1 MSCKIVY
8 DNNGNKIGVSE
19 NNNLFQEIL
28 NNPLTKDFDSALEIF
43 METYSKEIE
52 IPRVA
57 DIKNGFYSNA
67 EQSLLNL
74 KDKNPKNI
82 KGWISQLTD
91 TQKNGGIKNVNQ
103 ELEWIGLED
112 YLDEYVKENNPK
124 AGNIPFSVVEDYI
137 KSNQIEIVDVSKG
150 GDLKPVPLTFNKLN
164 KFDEDDYGS
173 TISSYETIEEVYED
187 DEVGY
192 QIVKTDEGYYVRDER
207 TDNVYR
213 DNNYENNLFST
224 FEEAVRVAGLHLADK
239 NKISTEGTKYE
250 GYQLKGGERYRE
262 ILLTMP
268 GGNTLLNKLDKELK
282 AEGYVM
288 ASDAVYPKTIAGYA
302 DVNNYPQGVEIKDLP
317 PVARSI
323 AERMDRERGKDEYKS
338 SHWDEKNIIAH
349 VRLNE
354 KTLPDGRKVLILN
367 EIQSDAAQE
376 ARKAGWQKKDAKTLK
391 EADNHAIVTI
401 PIEAYQGG
409 IKNTIL
415 NDYPDTQEISLIE
428 DKTGRVVM
436 AVPVISGSRA
446 VTLYENNGNDFGDKF
461 QSADTV
467 SFQDDNEFERYFLKE
482 FNRLNKKG
490 VVDFTPYKNTDQWVG
505 VAFRRILK
513 LAVDEGYSGVA
524 LATGQQSADMYSLAK
539 QVDYVSTDVTPMG
552 RYINISPQTGMI
564 TVKVDDKGVVDYQS
578 GSTSYGNFIGKPLS
592 DIIGK
597 DVADKILNS
606 PDGTKLEGEDLEIG
620 GEGMKTFYDKIV
632 PKVVQKE
639 AQRFDKN
646 AKFETVDFSKQP
658 LRVETIVDGENYEY
672 KRVLVDYLGNIIDAQ
687 YGSRFENDQDYIDAF
702 QDAYNNSQGV
712 TINKDKLSLGVQ
724 PYLSLTQAIKSAVSE
739 AVPMFN
745 LSQTA
750 PKLKYQTQDGKVF
763 DNYSDALK
771 NTQGEP
777 LQAGVNTV
785 SGFKELY
792 SVSTNINIETT
803 EGFINNMIKS
813 DILSGESYKENGK
826 IHFKPQGKTYE
837 KQKINSEIAKDLF
850 KRQFGINAVTVHA
863 DDTLTITEENKRT
876 NVTLTDK
883 NGEEKTVKLEDL
895 NQPIKELEKQFSKE
909 TVADILVNKEFK
921 NQTTK
926 IKSTQEEFIP
936 ENELQEKLINLL
948 KKFGIKTLSFEDYLK
963 NYSKRN
969 NLPISAKALVDLE
982 NKLIAFKD
990 GIIEED
996 DLVEEVAHL
1005 IESSIPLEKKENVLR
1020 NIHKTKEWQQHAE
1033 EYMRIYG
1040 NEETVRKEI
1049 LGKVIANSIKE
1060 NFQARNTNQT
1070 EDSIINKIKEFFNE
1084 FFDRIRAYFSNDYA
1098 LELKNL
1104 ERQVYKN
1111 LVNETLDLNTQDTDV
1126 LFSISSASTEVHKL
1140 YSASTKL
1147 LENLREQASKTR
1159 NSVEKSLLERAERE
1173 LNATTP
1179 TEGLTDEEKK
1189 IVAELEN
1196 AEKLKGIA
1204 SLIRVTSSQVNTI
1217 RRAIDKTQKGDH
1229 PLSQTENI
1237 LFQGVKDRVLPSL
1250 SEVKATLNPL
1260 NTFEKE
1266 MIASIEDIA
1275 KEMFTMQGD
1284 ISKLRKESFKK
1295 MIEKIA
1301 DANEM
1306 VGDNRTTYIK
1316 YMENSIEGV
1325 QKDTD
1330 FFHAHLG
1337 SLLLARSG
1345 VLNVAGNI
1353 IERTHLQGI
1362 EYFQKPF
1369 KRLLNIP
1376 NLNQKNLDLLHQGGD
1391 SIINEIDPVKAE
1403 ELELNK
1409 KVEIINKIIE
1419 TRGFSFSKVTKDT
1432 DFSTY
1437 FDTLPE
1443 NSIDALSLQSEFKRY
1458 WSDFTK
1464 WKYNSYFTQ
1473 DFIDRKNTH
1482 TIEIAG
1488 KEISLLTIDERALRV
1503 NDEYKRQSTQ
1513 IRIEAGNNITKEVQ
1527 AELKKISQNR
1537 QIDSNPRAS
1546 DGSLLV
1552 GIKEIYDDNLGR
1564 YIVDVDR
1571 FENGVEKDSW
1581 TKLSQREKDTAE
1593 TVVGLN
1599 QISLIEQDFYKK
1611 EQKSLDEL
1619 PEQFIKDLEALQTTS
1634 EKLEFLE
1641 NNSYI
1646 SFPDSYYEGFKTNTG
1661 LVDKLRNNG
1670 TKEATDLI
1678 TNIRQQQAVINRV
1691 LRVNSIYNK
1700 PSETN
1705 FIQMNSVQK
1714 DEIKLAQIQLESLY
1728 GQARSILKNDE
1739 EIESELEAE
1748 TVVNDAYTNYVKDSG
1763 KDELSFILENT
1774 TPNGVASIR
1783 GAQRIVEGGNI
1794 SKAYS
1799 MYFTEDMSQQE
1810 KEEALLKY
1818 AKTKLLPYLKRTEPI
1833 GYTEAKQQLEAGT
1846 LTVEDF
1852 IKRKDLIKI
1861 NPSFSYMEKLN
1872 DNINQEFI
1880 KNRDAKKEQWSKAY
1894 LDQVKNK
1901 KYYEMFDLDENGDR
1915 KPGTTKNN
1923 DLWELRKSLLEY
1935 SDLMI
1940 EYQGLTGKRNR
1951 YMMPQVR
1958 ATTVERY
1965 INTNP
1970 QALVQSAR
1978 DWATFRPEEQE
1989 KGTLDANGLYTVP
2002 TYYNTPLE
2010 DKRELTK
2017 NYLYAYAMWGKQASL
2032 FKARQENIGDM
2043 FVIEDV
2049 LSNSTFEKKQAD
2061 ATNSLK
2067 MFKSFMESNFYG
2079 VKENFSYEIKAGDR
2093 TIDVGKVL
2101 VSLNKFAKKVN
2112 LGTVLV
2118 PITNVMQG
2126 ATQKFMERIIGETIN
2141 PIASNAGNK
2150 MFLKYAPSDAK
2161 EAMGLES
2168 KSVGNV
2174 IGESLGI
2181 FNAVHRFEDS
2191 QYSKAGR
2198 LAMSANSKLHE
2209 IANYPIV
2216 MRGVFGI
2223 LNDYRIVDGRILD
2236 FNQFKQKLNSEGFKG
2251 DVKSEWTKNEL
2262 FAPDFVSAIKD
2273 GVLDFTNPEFLQRM
2287 EKKIKPRPN
2296 QTVQEYLEE
2305 KKLSISTRALAFTN
2319 RIDSQIP
2326 QSQKSVWARD
2336 AKFNFFLSHLNYL
2349 LSALPQRFKYQH
2361 FNLSESGMLQE
2372 GSWRSV
2378 AKFMGKVFSNPK
2390 NIREIYENAD
2400 ENQKKNIKRVLV
2412 DIGFAN
2418 ALAFMALLLSRYND
2432 DEDEVGF
2439 GLAMTDVLLTRLA
2452 TEQIGS
2458 TIGLPNSLY
2467 HTLDNP
2473 LMIKSKLE
2481 DWAKINDLGGTEK
2494 ERNSYLKK
2502 LIPFYKDY
2510 FRFTDPLDYRRS
2522 YVHYQ
2527 TNDESL
2533 FFNTAWATRVFKKD
2547 E

>member
-1 MSCKIVY
+1 MSCTIIY
-8 DNNGNKIGVSE
+8 DNNGNKIGVQE
-19 NNNLFQEIL
+19 NNEIFQEIL
-28 NNPLTKDFDSALEIF
+28 NNAQVKDFNEALDIF

-57 DIKNGFYSNA
+57 DKLPLTLSVFDNKSFVEMRGKMVNPITVQQILNG
-67 EQSLLNL
+67 
-74 KDKNPKNI
+74 
-82 KGWISQLTD
+82 
-91 TQKNGGIKNVNQ
+91 GGIKQIEKDLINQ
-103 ELEWIGLED
+103 VIEDNYKGQKKISFDELEATVRANIMPLERITTSSYADYGMDNLGSGNYGEAKTLILNAPIEHGVTGHFSGDFKASGRQNIKYVPKQLNDNVWVAVEEGYESQANDNNIYQYIGTAGTKEAVDAWIENYSRTTDTKVNLRNSNVVRAI
-112 YLDEYVKENNPK
+112 DEWDSTNEVYILKGESNSNILRRNVSDVPFTDLKEIHKYMIEQLKENFVGDLPINKGMFGHIRVWQDGQDYYVAELQSDTYQKNK
-124 AGNIPFSVVEDYI
+124 AKELFIKQSNINKEAKNRVKNSVFDKLIFKEEGSNFTTDFFGTELKIV
-137 KSNQIEIVDVSKG
+137 KMSNQYYPFVDNEVIPEVLDSLQEAKDVLKNSLDFFSK
-150 GDLKPVPLTFNKLN
+150 DEFLKQLEKEKSKVEQEFFKALSPQEKQFIASQKVW
-164 KFDEDDYGS
+164 E
-173 TISSYETIEEVYED
+173 
-187 DEVGY
+187 
-192 QIVKTDEGYYVRDER
+192 QRMVR
-207 TDNVYR
+207 
-213 DNNYENNLFST
+213 
-224 FEEAVRVAGLHLADK
+224 EAIKEASLSGATSLRFP
-239 NKISTEGTKYE
+239 TPY
-250 GYQLKGGERYRE
+250 
-262 ILLTMP
+262 
-268 GGNTLLNKLDKELK
+268 TLSVI
-282 AEGYVM
+282 EGYVSTGEGSTPPYSIQYSIDENKRTLTSGDM
-288 ASDAVYPKTIAGYA
+288 IGYLGQ
-302 DVNNYPQGVEIKDLP
+302 DYIVTYSNEQEIEVVSRSSMEEIFTYKGFVEQW
-317 PVARSI
+317 
-323 AERMDRERGKDEYKS
+323 EREPIP
-338 SHWDEKNIIAH
+338 N
-349 VRLNE
+349 V
-354 KTLPDGRKVLILN
+354 KTLLYSGEETN
-367 EIQSDAAQE
+367 
-376 ARKAGWQKKDAKTLK
+376 
-391 EADNHAIVTI
+391 
-401 PIEAYQGG
+401 
-409 IKNTIL
+409 
-415 NDYPDTQEISLIE
+415 NDTYYVYS
-428 DKTGRVVM
+428 K
-436 AVPVISGSRA
+436 
-446 VTLYENNGNDFGDKF
+446 
-461 QSADTV
+461 
-467 SFQDDNEFERYFLKE
+467 DDNEVYIFDDYTNVETLSQPSMYNVAENKQGFNISDLSDTQQTVARKYEEIAEILKKE
-482 FNRLNKKG
+482 KE
-490 VVDFTPYKNTDQWVG
+490 VEIVTDENGFDWYEAPITQADTQNPV
-505 VAFRRILK
+505 VAF
-513 LAVDEGYSGVA
+513 S
-524 LATGQQSADMYSLAK
+524 
-539 QVDYVSTDVTPMG
+539 
-552 RYINISPQTGMI
+552 
-564 TVKVDDKGVVDYQS
+564 
-578 GSTSYGNFIGKPLS
+578 
-592 DIIGK
+592 
-597 DVADKILNS
+597 
-606 PDGTKLEGEDLEIG
+606 
-620 GEGMKTFYDKIV
+620 
-632 PKVVQKE
+632 
-639 AQRFDKN
+639 
-646 AKFETVDFSKQP
+646 
-658 LRVETIVDGENYEY
+658 
-672 KRVLVDYLGNIIDAQ
+672 
-687 YGSRFENDQDYIDAF
+687 
-702 QDAYNNSQGV
+702 
-712 TINKDKLSLGVQ
+712 
-724 PYLSLTQAIKSAVSE
+724 
-739 AVPMFN
+739 

-792 SVSTNINIETT
+792 SISTNTNIETT
-803 EGFINNMIKS
+803 EGFINNMVKS
-813 DILSGESYKENGK
+813 DILSGESYKENEK
-826 IHFKPQGKTYE
+826 IHYKPQGQTYE

-850 KRQFGINAVTVHA
+850 KRQFGINAVTIHA

-876 NVTLTDK
+876 NVTLTNK

-936 ENELQEKLINLL
+936 ENELQEKLMNLL
-948 KKFGIKTLSFEDYLK
+948 KKFGIKTVSFEDYLK

-969 NLPISAKALVDLE
+969 NLPISAKALVDLA
-982 NKLIAFKD
+982 NKVVAFK
-990 GIIEED
+990 GGVIEQD

-1040 NEETVRKEI
+1040 NEETTRKEI

-1060 NFQARNTNQT
+1060 NFQARNTNQI

-1104 ERQVYKN
+1104 ERQVYRN
-1111 LVNETLDLNTQDTDV
+1111 LFKETINLNTNTQDTDV
-1126 LFSISSASTEVHKL
+1126 LFSISSASTEAHKL

-1173 LNATTP
+1173 INTPTTS
-1179 TEGLTDEEKK
+1179 TEGLTEEQKRV
-1189 IVAELEN
+1189 VAELEN

-1217 RRAIDKTQKGDH
+1217 RRAIDKTQEGDH

-1237 LFQGVKDRVLPSL
+1237 LFQGIKDRVLPSL

-1260 NTFEKE
+1260 NNFEKE
-1266 MIASIEDIA
+1266 MIASIDDIA
-1275 KEMFTMQGD
+1275 KQMFGMQGD
-1284 ISKLRKESFKK
+1284 ISKLRKESFKN

-1306 VGDNRTTYIK
+1306 VGDNRATYIK

-1353 IERTHLQGI
+1353 IERMNLQGI

-1369 KRLLNIP
+1369 KSLLNIP
-1376 NLNQKNLDLLHQGGD
+1376 NLNQKNLELLHQGGD

-1419 TRGFSFSKVTKDT
+1419 VKGFSFSKVTKDT

-1437 FDTLPE
+1437 FDTLSE
-1443 NSIDALSLQSEFKRY
+1443 NSLDTLSLQAEFKNE
-1458 WSDFTK
+1458 WSNFTK

-1473 DFIDRKNTH
+1473 DFIDRKNKH
-1482 TIEIAG
+1482 ELQLAG
-1488 KEISLLTIDERALRV
+1488 QDAPISLLNVDERALRV

-1513 IRIEAGNNITKEVQ
+1513 IRIEAGNNITKETQ
-1527 AELKKISQNR
+1527 AEWKKISQNR

-1546 DGSLLV
+1546 DGSLLA

-1564 YIVDVDR
+1564 YIVDIDKY
-1571 FENGVEKDSW
+1571 ENGVEKDSW

-1599 QISLIEQDFYKK
+1599 QISLIEQDFYKTDEALRWYNK
-1611 EQKSLDEL
+1611 VEDKTIKPSNFKSEREYNKAVVDLYKSEGAIEL
-1619 PEQFIKDLEALQTTS
+1619 PEQFIKDLEALQTTN

-1678 TNIRQQQAVINRV
+1678 TNIRQQQAIINRV
-1691 LRVNSIYNK
+1691 LRENSVYNK

-1705 FIQMNSVQK
+1705 FIQMNNVQK

-1728 GQARSILKNDE
+1728 TEARNILKNE
-1739 EIESELEAE
+1739 EEVESELEAE

-1799 MYFTEDMSQQE
+1799 RYFTEDMSQQE

-1833 GYTEAKQQLEAGT
+1833 GYTETKQQLEAGT

-1901 KYYEMFDLDENGDR
+1901 AYYEMFDLDETGDR

-1923 DLWELRKSLLEY
+1923 DLWELRKEILKY
-1935 SDLMI
+1935 NDLMI
-1940 EYQGLTGKRNR
+1940 DYQELTGKRDR

-1970 QALVQSAR
+1970 QALVQSVR

-1989 KGTLDANGLYTVP
+1989 KGTLDTNGLYTVP

-2010 DKRELTK
+2010 DKKELTK

-2141 PIASNAGNK
+2141 PIAANLGNK
-2150 MFLKYAPSDAK
+2150 MFMKYAASDAK

-2191 QYSKAGR
+2191 QYSKGLR
-2198 LAMSANSKLHE
+2198 LAISANSKLHE

-2216 MRGVFGI
+2216 ERGVFGI

-2326 QSQKSVWARD
+2326 QSQKSIWARD

-2361 FNLSESGMLQE
+2361 FNLSESGILQE

-2378 AKFMGKVFSNPK
+2378 ANFMGKVFSNPK

-2432 DEDEVGF
+2432 DQDEVGV

-2458 TIGLPNSLY
+2458 TIGLPSSLY

-2473 LMIKSKLE
+2473 LMIKGKLE
-2481 DWAKINDLGGTEK
+2481 DWAKISDLGGTTEEK
-2494 ERNSYLKK
+2494 NNYIKK

-2510 FRFTDPLDYRRS
+2510 FRFADPLDYRRS
-2522 YVHYQ
+2522 YTHYQ
-2527 TNDESL
+2527 TNDENL
-2533 FFNTAWATRVFKKD
+2533 FYNYAFASRIFKKD

>member
-1 MSCKIVY
+1 MSKCSITY
-8 DNNGNKIGVSE
+8 DQNGNKIGVSE
-19 NNNLFQEIL
+19 NNELFQEIL
-28 NNPLTKDFDSALEIF
+28 NNAQVKDFDSALEIF
-43 METYSKEIE
+43 LETYSGEFEMEK
-52 IPRVA
+52 RVA
-57 DIKNGFYSNA
+57 DKLPLTLPVFDLKQFAEMRGKMVNPISVQQMLNGTGIKQIEKDLIKQIIQDNYQGQKKISYDELEATVRANIMPLERIETSSYANYGMDNLGNGNYGEAKTLILNA
-67 EQSLLNL
+67 PIEHGVTGHFSGDF
-74 KDKNPKNI
+74 KASGRKNI
-82 KGWISQLTD
+82 KYQPKQLDANTWVAVEEGYEANANDNNIYQFVGTAGTKEAVDEWITQYNGGREVLSVSDDTIEYNIIYPTVYNSESQISVDLGRGNDYLGTAQINYD
-91 TQKNGGIKNVNQ
+91 ENLSEEQIKKQAVDAVNQKNKNRFTDNYESNINKGMFGHIRVWQDGEVMTISELQSDYFQKNNARKEFLQKYSGTLTEYNLETNDRFNELDNQ
-103 ELEWIGLED
+103 EKDKIKQYLSDNNITIEEIPTEREGKYIDLKKGD
-112 YLDEYVKENNPK
+112 YTIVSSFRTATVSGQIVP
-124 AGNIPFSVVEDYI
+124 IFSVVKDIIRSKKQNYLQNIIDE
-137 KSNQIEIVDVSKG
+137 KTLNEIEKLFDVK
-150 GDLKPVPLTFNKLN
+150 K
-164 KFDEDDYGS
+164 E
-173 TISSYETIEEVYED
+173 
-187 DEVGY
+187 
-192 QIVKTDEGYYVRDER
+192 KTDKLLKLRDSEKSKIIESKFTTQEKQFIASQKIWEQRMVR
-207 TDNVYR
+207 
-213 DNNYENNLFST
+213 
-224 FEEAVRVAGLHLADK
+224 EAIKEASLSGATSLRFP
-239 NKISTEGTKYE
+239 TPY
-250 GYQLKGGERYRE
+250 
-262 ILLTMP
+262 
-268 GGNTLLNKLDKELK
+268 TLSVI
-282 AEGYVM
+282 EGYV
-288 ASDAVYPKTIAGYA
+288 
-302 DVNNYPQGVEIKDLP
+302 
-317 PVARSI
+317 
-323 AERMDRERGKDEYKS
+323 
-338 SHWDEKNIIAH
+338 
-349 VRLNE
+349 
-354 KTLPDGRKVLILN
+354 
-367 EIQSDAAQE
+367 
-376 ARKAGWQKKDAKTLK
+376 
-391 EADNHAIVTI
+391 
-401 PIEAYQGG
+401 
-409 IKNTIL
+409 
-415 NDYPDTQEISLIE
+415 
-428 DKTGRVVM
+428 
-436 AVPVISGSRA
+436 
-446 VTLYENNGNDFGDKF
+446 
-461 QSADTV
+461 
-467 SFQDDNEFERYFLKE
+467 
-482 FNRLNKKG
+482 
-490 VVDFTPYKNTDQWVG
+490 
-505 VAFRRILK
+505 
-513 LAVDEGYSGVA
+513 
-524 LATGQQSADMYSLAK
+524 
-539 QVDYVSTDVTPMG
+539 
-552 RYINISPQTGMI
+552 SP
-564 TVKVDDKGVVDYQS
+564 S
-578 GSTSYGNFIGKPLS
+578 
-592 DIIGK
+592 
-597 DVADKILNS
+597 
-606 PDGTKLEGEDLEIG
+606 KLEGAELGGIVEYLGIDYIVVDDNGEELTIIPLHGMTKVKISDFEDLVESG
-620 GEGMKTFYDKIV
+620 DAG
-632 PKVVQKE
+632 
-639 AQRFDKN
+639 
-646 AKFETVDFSKQP
+646 
-658 LRVETIVDGENYEY
+658 VETDIYEY
-672 KRVLVDYLGNIIDAQ
+672 YLGDLG
-687 YGSRFENDQDYIDAF
+687 YGVKDLNEEYFY
-702 QDAYNNSQGV
+702 YNNRTRPEGLERISSKDNENKGKEKFNISNLSDTQQTVARKYEEIAEILKKEKPVEVV
-712 TINKDKLSLGVQ
+712 TDENGFDWYEAPI
-724 PYLSLTQAIKSAVSE
+724 TQADTQNPVVAFS
-739 AVPMFN
+739 
-745 LSQTA
+745 LSTES

-785 SGFKELY
+785 NGFKELY
-792 SVSTNINIETT
+792 SVSTNTNIETT
-803 EGFINNMIKS
+803 EGFINNMVKS

-826 IHFKPQGKTYE
+826 IHYKPQGQTAE

-850 KRQFGINAVTVHA
+850 KRQFGINAVTIHA
-863 DDTLTITEENKRT
+863 DDTLTISEENKRT

-883 NGEEKTVKLEDL
+883 NGEQKTVKLEDL

-1005 IESSIPLEKKENVLR
+1005 IESSIPIEKKENILR

-1040 NEETVRKEI
+1040 NEETTRKEI

-1060 NFQARNTNQT
+1060 NFQARNTN
-1070 EDSIINKIKEFFNE
+1070 EIENSIINQIKEFFNE

-1104 ERQVYKN
+1104 ERQVYRN
-1111 LVNETLDLNTQDTDV
+1111 LFNETLDLNTQDTDV
-1126 LFSISSASTEVHKL
+1126 LFSISSASTEAHKI
-1140 YSASTKL
+1140 YNASTKL

-1173 LNATTP
+1173 INTTTP

-1189 IVAELEN
+1189 VVAELEN

-1345 VLNVAGNI
+1345 VLNIAGNI
-1353 IERTHLQGI
+1353 IERMHLQGT

-1369 KRLLNIP
+1369 KSLLNIP
-1376 NLNQKNLDLLHQGGD
+1376 NLTQKNLDLLHQGGD
-1391 SIINEIDPVKAE
+1391 SIINEIDPKKAE

-1409 KVEIINKIIE
+1409 KIEIINNIIE
-1419 TRGFSFSKVTKDT
+1419 KNKLPFDKVTKDT

-1437 FDTLPE
+1437 FDTLPK
-1443 NSIDALSLQSEFKRY
+1443 NSSDALSLESEFKRE

-1482 TIEIAG
+1482 EIQLVG
-1488 KEISLLTIDERALRV
+1488 RDEPLSLLDVDVKALKV

-1546 DGSLLV
+1546 DGSLLA
-1552 GIKEIYDDNLGR
+1552 GIKEMYDENLGR
-1564 YIVDVDR
+1564 YIVDVDKY
-1571 FENGVEKDSW
+1571 ENGVEKDSW

-1619 PEQFIKDLEALQTTS
+1619 PEQFIKDLEALQTTN

-1661 LVDKLRNNG
+1661 LVDKLRNEG
-1670 TKEATDLI
+1670 TKEAVDLI
-1678 TNIRQQQAVINRV
+1678 ANIRQQQAVINRV
-1691 LRVNSIYNK
+1691 LRAVSVYNK

-1705 FIQMNSVQK
+1705 FLQLNSVQK

-1728 GQARSILKNDE
+1728 GQAISILKNDE

-1748 TVVNDAYTNYVKDSG
+1748 TVVNDAYTNYLRDSG
-1763 KDELSFILENT
+1763 KDELGFILDNT
-1774 TPNGVASIR
+1774 TPNGVVSIR

-1799 MYFTEDMSQQE
+1799 KYFTEDMSQQE

-1818 AKTKLLPYLKRTEPI
+1818 AKTKLLPYLKRTEPK

-1915 KPGTTKNN
+1915 KTGTTKNN

-1970 QALVQSAR
+1970 QALIQSAR

-1989 KGTLDANGLYTVP
+1989 KGTLDTNGLYTIP
-2002 TYYNTPLE
+2002 TYYNAPLE
-2010 DKRELTK
+2010 DKKELTK

-2032 FKARQENIGDM
+2032 FKARKENIGDM

-2101 VSLNKFAKKVN
+2101 VTLNKWAKKVN

-2150 MFLKYAPSDAK
+2150 MFMKYASSDAK

-2191 QYSKAGR
+2191 QYSKGLR

-2223 LNDYRIVDGRILD
+2223 LNDYRVVNGRILD

-2287 EKKIKPRPN
+2287 EKKIKPNQN
-2296 QTVQEYLEE
+2296 QTVQEYLED

-2326 QSQKSVWARD
+2326 QSQKSIWARD
-2336 AKFNFFLSHLNYL
+2336 GRFNFFLSHLNYL
-2349 LSALPQRFKYQH
+2349 LSAIPQRFKYQH

-2378 AKFMGKVFSNPK
+2378 ANFMGKVISNPK

-2458 TIGLPNSLY
+2458 TIGLPSSIY

-2481 DWAKINDLGGTEK
+2481 DWAQINKLGGSTDD
-2494 ERNSYLKK
+2494 RNAYLKK

-2510 FRFTDPLDYRRS
+2510 FRFADPLDYRKS

-2533 FFNTAWATRVFKKD
+2533 FFNAAWATRVFKKD